1 MTVCWHTPN
10 QRVDD
15 SRLNLSYDSSSIRM
29 TSTTLVVR
37 TSGSGTGT
45 LFRTY
50 SFSTPTQAHLAHEL
64 ISFLCIPHLNDNR
77 ATAGLDERGGKG
89 TNGGVWE
96 WTSTLLHDHA
106 GFFPTTHFPGYSTDF
121 FDDKHHVALGGSYAT
136 IPRLAGRRTVR
147 NFYQHNYPY
156 PWVGARVAYNA

>member
-1 MTVCWHTPN
+1 M
-10 QRVDD
+10 
-15 SRLNLSYDSSSIRM
+15 
-29 TSTTLVVR
+29 VR

-45 LFRTY
+45 PLRTY
-50 SFSTPTQAHLAHEL
+50 LFSASTRIHLAHEL
-64 ISFLCIPHLNDNR
+64 TPFLFIPPNKKINNNS

-96 WTSTLLHDHA
+96 WTSTLFCDHA
-106 GFFPTTHFPGYSTDF
+106 ELLPTTHFPGYSTDF

-147 NFYQHNYPY
+147 NFYQHNYLY
-156 PWVGARVAYNA
+156 PWVGARVVYDA